1 MSHREDV
8 KDEADEEDEEDDE
21 ELVNGEAQ
29 LQSAM
34 MKDEQHDEEDD
45 EEPRRDTRRGRSRH
59 RSRSQRR
66 QFRQHHQEQS
76 RRPPKPRVAPAGKH
90 GFKVRFVDD
99 PDQKVYNMRKGA
111 IAECFKR
118 SALPIPDWM
127 QDAREKAIAIA
138 EGRIPRSDDDDAH
151 GRGSAA
157 RSASGAA
164 SAASGSGR
172 GSWRLVEARPASAAG
187 GGSWSKANDDDVV
200 GRPHGSVGRLVE
212 TVEVRRKAR
221 GGPELTTAEQM
232 SELGDDG
239 RNLGVY
245 GRRPPG

>member
-1 MSHREDV
+1 MSHRV
-8 KDEADEEDEEDDE
+8 KDESDEDPWD
-21 ELVNGEAQ
+21 
-29 LQSAM
+29 
-34 MKDEQHDEEDD
+34 EDD
-45 EEPRRDTRRGRSRH
+45 EEPRRHTRRGRSRH

-76 RRPPKPRVAPAGKH
+76 RRTPKPRVAPAGKH
-90 GFKVRFVDD
+90 GLKVSFVDD

-111 IAECFKR
+111 IAECFRR
-118 SALPIPDWM
+118 SALPIPDWI
-127 QDAREKAIAIA
+127 QAAREKAFAIA
-138 EGRIPRSDDDDAH
+138 ERRIPRSDDDDAH

-200 GRPHGSVGRLVE
+200 GRPHGSVG
-212 TVEVRRKAR
+212 
-221 GGPELTTAEQM
+221 PELTTAEQM
-232 SELGDDG
+232 SELGNDG